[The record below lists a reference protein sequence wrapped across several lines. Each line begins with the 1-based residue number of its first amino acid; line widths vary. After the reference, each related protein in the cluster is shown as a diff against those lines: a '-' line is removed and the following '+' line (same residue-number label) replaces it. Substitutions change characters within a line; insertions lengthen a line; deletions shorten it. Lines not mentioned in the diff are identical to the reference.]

1 MPVVCS
7 GVSGH
12 VLELEISKTKK
23 ETTYRIPFPHLSHS
37 GTFWAPG
44 MAEGIFV
51 TGAFTLL
58 VPMGRPSEN
67 QNNPVMCRLIQ
78 KHLVQL
84 NTFPVNTLLNVFTG
98 FHLYQQTMEFLSTLY
113 RFTGPDSTS
122 LELGKILCSC
132 SQKARIYTYVYIYI
146 CTYNIYVVLSVS
158 MTSSN
163 SLIVGFAYS
172 RRGRRI

>member
-84 NTFPVNTLLNVFTG
+84 NTFPVNTLLDVFTG
-98 FHLYQQTMEFLSTLY
+98 FHLYQQTMEFLSTGL
-113 RFTGPDSTS
+113 
-122 LELGKILCSC
+122 LGQIPPLWNWEKYCVAVAKKQEYI
-132 SQKARIYTYVYIYI
+132 QMYTYTYVHIIY
-146 CTYNIYVVLSVS
+146 T
-158 MTSSN
+158 
-163 SLIVGFAYS
+163 
-172 RRGRRI
+172 